1 MCISKSFNDNES
13 TVCQT
18 DVNGWFGPGLA
29 HESACPLVRTEGID
43 IDALMCGGGYL
54 DYKDCLFRI
63 SLFILIS
70 PPCGNK
76 TCK

>member
-54 DYKDCLFRI
+54 
-63 SLFILIS
+63 
-70 PPCGNK
+70 
-76 TCK
+76 